1 MRIGLFVWGLYLS
14 KGGTERF
21 TVSLANA
28 MHKRGHSIVLFGQGR
43 PDEDMTPVF
52 PVAEGISYVNLA
64 LSDTAS
70 IADTRERLLSQ
81 NLDVFCA
88 VYAVDVLLWL
98 YPLLHNTGI
107 PLIVSEHRHPH
118 MMDTVRWNRYE
129 RLGCMAGADA
139 IHMLTE
145 QYREDLPSELKEK
158 AVVIHNAAAG
168 PCAID
173 WKREQNS
180 RKVLL
185 TVGRLLEQDK
195 YFSVLVE
202 AFALLASKFPNWDLH
217 FCGSGLDEDSYRRF
231 ATQLGI
237 EDRVVWHG
245 MVDDV
250 DRHYAN
256 ANVFCIPSRYEGFP
270 LVLLEAQ
277 RHGLPCVGFADCG
290 GVNDIIV
297 HGQNGLLAPEVT
309 FQSLAATLGVV
320 MAKES
325 LRKVLGQSATQMLSR
340 YDEKNIFEA
349 WEDLFRTTALQ
360 KNKTRL
366 TLPPTPENALA
377 KNALAEILAR
387 PIPMGRPDYLRTQ
400 KREAEK
406 NILLHYLQAE
416 VAELRRFKSVH
427 EIGMELSRDLQMFS
441 YPYPAPNV
449 CGELRRIAIY
459 VPALGP
465 GGAER
470 QVVTLAGK
478 LKERGFD
485 VFVICNTLEHEGA
498 HYYPFL
504 QSKDIPVY
512 EVDKAHHLEIGRR
525 VLKERIG
532 EIGAHWYKTVERYE
546 LFCSLVGI
554 LEQIRPNVLHCY
566 LDDANCIGGVAG
578 LLMGVSAI
586 VLSGRNI
593 PPYGLD
599 TLAPLAIWTRPIY
612 SYLLNAPQI
621 RLEAN
626 SKSGAEE
633 YAQWLNIEP
642 ERCYVTF
649 NGIDSSVFSKP
660 SPECK
665 RTARNTLKI
674 PDNAPVVLWVGRH
687 VLIKRPLHML
697 EVIRLL
703 IKKLPEVIFV
713 VAGMPR
719 GETEKIVQFV
729 ERHNLFK
736 NIRMLGRIEDMRPV
750 YHAGNV
756 LLSTSSM
763 EGFPNGISEAML
775 CGLPVVATAV
785 GATAQLISDEAN
797 GYLHEVGDIEGMAQS
812 LLCLLEDS
820 SLASEKGQS
829 ARNHV
834 LNNFSTARLVDHEL
848 ALYKTILGETEQK
861 TYETIVIEKGKP
873 RILLLADYPNWAY
886 SISARQLQ
894 KDLADSFS
902 IEIAYREEKPN
913 LFHYDFDLI
922 HVFWWGDTYH
932 LQYVTDPSR
941 IVKEI
946 SSHRWQETGPYGP
959 LSPKEFCE
967 KYLADAGTI
976 TATSNRL
983 KELIDPVRP
992 CFLTPNGFSPLFVPA
1007 RTNRRGLEFGWAG
1020 NVNDPCKGV
1029 HDILQPAA
1037 KDICSL
1043 QIASGNLSTMEMA
1056 DFYARLDVICIAS
1069 TYEGEPLPLL
1079 EGMAVGCFPI
1089 ATDVGIVPELVRNGE
1104 NGLIVKRTPQAFQ
1117 EAFLWC
1123 MAHKDHVREAGRYN
1137 SEYVYKTR
1145 TWGKTKISWSSAWNE
1160 AMAHYSSK
1168 EILL

>member
-21 TVSLANA
+21 TATLANA
-28 MHKRGHSIVLFGQGR
+28 MHERGHSIVLFGQGR

-64 LSDTAS
+64 LSDAAS
-70 IADTRERLLSQ
+70 IAVARERLLSQ

-88 VYAVDVLLWL
+88 VYAGDVLLWL

-107 PLIVSEHRHPH
+107 PLIVSEHHHPH
-118 MMDTVRWNRYE
+118 MMDTERWNRYE

-145 QYREDLPSELKEK
+145 QYREDLPSKLKKK
-158 AVVIHNAAAG
+158 AIVIHNSVAG
-168 PCAID
+168 PCEID

-180 RKVLL
+180 RKTLL
-185 TVGRLLEQDK
+185 SAGRLLEQDK
-195 YFSVLVE
+195 QFSTLIE
-202 AFALLASKFPNWDLH
+202 AFATLASKFPDWNLH
-217 FCGSGLDEDSYRRF
+217 FCGSGPDEGRYR
-231 ATQLGI
+231 QLAMQCGI
-237 EDRVVWHG
+237 ENRVVWHG
-245 MVDDV
+245 MVDDIEQ
-250 DRHYAN
+250 HYAN
-256 ANVFCIPSRYEGFP
+256 ANIFCLPSRYEGFP

-277 RHGLPCVGFADCG
+277 RHSLPCVGFADCG
-290 GVNDIIV
+290 GVNDIIM
-297 HGQNGLLAPEVT
+297 HGQNGLLAPEMSY
-309 FQSLAATLGVV
+309 QSLAAMLGVV
-320 MAKES
+320 MGKES
-325 LRKVLGQSATQMLSR
+325 LRMALGQNAAQMLSR
-340 YDEKNIFEA
+340 YDEKNIFDS
-349 WEDLFRTTALQ
+349 WEDLFRTTAQQ
-360 KNKTRL
+360 KNHTRL
-366 TLPPTPENALA
+366 VLPPSPEDTLA
-377 KNALAEILAR
+377 ENALAEILAR
-387 PIPMGRPDYLRTQ
+387 PVPMGRPDYLRTQ
-400 KREAEK
+400 KRDAE
-406 NILLHYLQAE
+406 NNSMLRYMH
-416 VAELRRFKSVH
+416 AELAAAKRYKSIQ
-427 EIGMELSRDLQMFS
+427 EIGVELSKDMQMSS
-441 YPYPAPNV
+441 YSYPAPNV
-449 CGELRRIAIY
+449 CGDLRRIAIY
-459 VPALGP
+459 IPALGP

-470 QVVTLAGK
+470 QVVTLAGE
-478 LKERGFD
+478 LKKRGFE
-485 VFVICNTLEHEGA
+485 VFVICNTLEHESA

-504 QSKDIPVY
+504 QSKNIPVY

-525 VLKERIG
+525 ILKDRIG
-532 EIGAHWYKTVERYE
+532 KIGAHWYKTVDRYE

-554 LEQIRPNVLHCY
+554 LEHIRPNVLHCY

-578 LLMGVSAI
+578 LLTGIPAI

-599 TLAPLAIWTRPIY
+599 TLAPLAIWTKPIY
-612 SYLLNAPQI
+612 SYLLKAPQV

-626 SKSGAEE
+626 SKSGTEE
-633 YAQWLNIEP
+633 YAQWLNIES

-660 SPECK
+660 SPDCK
-665 RTARNTLKI
+665 RAARNALEI

-697 EVIRLL
+697 EVVRLV

-719 GETEKIVQFV
+719 GETEKMVQFIAN
-729 ERHNLFK
+729 HGLSK
-736 NIRMLGRIEDMRPV
+736 NIRMLGRVEDMKPV
-750 YHAGNV
+750 YHAGDV

-785 GATAQLISDEAN
+785 GATAQLVDDETN
-797 GYLHEVGDIEGMAQS
+797 GYLHEVGDLEGMAES
-812 LLCLLEDS
+812 LVCLLEDF
-820 SLASEKGQS
+820 SLASEKGES

-834 LNNFSTARLVDHEL
+834 LNNFSPARLVDHEF
-848 ALYKTILGETEQK
+848 ALYKTILGETGQK
-861 TYETIVIEKGKP
+861 TYETLAIGKEKP

-886 SISARQLQ
+886 GISARQLQ
-894 KDLADSFS
+894 KDLANSFS
-902 IEIAYREEKPN
+902 IEIAYREERPN
-913 LFHYDFDLI
+913 LSRYDFDLI
-922 HVFWWGDTYH
+922 HIFWWGDTYH
-932 LQYVTDPSR
+932 LQYVNDPSR

-946 SSHRWQETGPYGP
+946 SSHRWQETGEYGP
-959 LSPKEFCE
+959 LSPKEFCA
-967 KYLADAGTI
+967 KYLEDAGTI

-983 KELIDPVRP
+983 KELIAPVRP
-992 CFLTPNGFSPLFVPA
+992 CYLTPNGFSPLFVPA
-1007 RTNRRGLEFGWAG
+1007 RTNKGGLEIGWAG

-1043 QIASGNLSTMEMA
+1043 QLASGNLSAMEMA

-1104 NGLIVKRTPQAFQ
+1104 NGLIVKRTPQAFR

-1123 MAHKDHVREAGRYN
+1123 MAHKDHVREAGRHN

-1145 TWGKTKISWSSAWNE
+1145 TWDKTKGAWRRVWNE
-1160 AMAHYSSK
+1160 ALVHHSSK
-1168 EILL
+1168 EIVL